1 MLDHVPKHFPKLCA
15 QERGQLN
22 FTLMVTFVLVASWIS
37 GGVSD
42 RDQGQWEGRGGK
54 MIEVK
59 CVLNNQ
65 QFIVYKGNS
74 NL

>member
-1 MLDHVPKHFPKLCA
+1 MKHWGKTA
-15 QERGQLN
+15 WKTR
-22 FTLMVTFVLVASWIS
+22 A

>member
-1 MLDHVPKHFPKLCA
+1 MKQCGKTTWKTK
-15 QERGQLN
+15 E
-22 FTLMVTFVLVASWIS
+22 